1 MSGDGRRAVITGLG
15 VVTGLGVGAEPTWEG
30 LIGGASAVAPIDGY
44 DPSSLRCQVG
54 AAVRE
59 LNPREYVE
67 HRRSLRT
74 MTRHDMLGT
83 VAAVLAVRDCGL
95 EFGEDP
101 EGRIALF
108 VGGNKEINDPD
119 KWEDVAL
126 AARGEDGTVD
136 MRSFGELA
144 PSRVAPLFYL
154 EGLQAATLFY
164 ISEAFGMRGANT
176 YFAGTAESGAIAIGR
191 AFRAVRRGEADVAV
205 AGAADAPLDWW
216 NMAKMDTLGVLSAR
230 EQSGRGACRPY
241 DRTRDG
247 AVLGEGGAYV
257 VVEEYEAARARGARI
272 YAELTG
278 FGSGADPDRLVTPDP
293 TGRYLGAAI
302 EAALREAG
310 TAPEEIGYVAS
321 DGTGTRLG
329 DRSEASAL
337 REVFGDAQ
345 SLVAS
350 SVKAATGHLV
360 AGAGA
365 LNVAVA
371 ALAIDRGQVPP
382 TLGLEDVDPAC
393 GGVDWNAGTATH
405 RTVGAALALA
415 RGWENQNVALALR
428 AV

>member
-1 MSGDGRRAVITGLG
+1 VSDGGRRAVITGLG
-15 VVTGLGVGAEPTWEG
+15 VVTGLGVGAEPTWKG
-30 LIGGASAVAPIDGY
+30 LIEGASAVAPIDGY
-44 DPSSLRCQVG
+44 DTSSLRCRVG

-74 MTRHDMLGT
+74 MTRHDVLGT

-95 EFGEDP
+95 ELSEDP
-101 EGRIALF
+101 EGRVALF

-119 KWEDVAL
+119 KWEDIAL

-136 MRSFGELA
+136 MRTFGEQA

-191 AFRAVRRGEADVAV
+191 AFRAIRRGEADVAV

-230 EQSGRGACRPY
+230 GPSERGACRPY
-241 DRTRDG
+241 DRTHDG

-278 FGSGADPDRLVTPDP
+278 FGSSSDPDRLVTPDP
-293 TGRYLGAAI
+293 AGRPLGAAI
-302 EAALREAG
+302 DAALREAR
-310 TAPEEIGYVAS
+310 TVPAEIGYVAS
-321 DGTGTRLG
+321 DGTGTKLG
-329 DRSEASAL
+329 DRSEAAAL
-337 REVFGDAQ
+337 RALFGGVEG
-345 SLVAS
+345 LIAS

-393 GGVDWNAGTATH
+393 GGIDWNAGVAAH
-405 RTVGAALALA
+405 RTVDAAVALA
-415 RGWENQNVALALR
+415 RGWENQSVALTLR

>member
-1 MSGDGRRAVITGLG
+1 MITGLG
-15 VVTGLGVGAEPTWEG
+15 VVTGLGVGTQPTWEG
-30 LIGGASAVAPIDGY
+30 LLAGSSAVAAIDAY
-44 DPSSLRCQVG
+44 DASSLRCQVG
-54 AAVRE
+54 ASVRD
-59 LNPREYVE
+59 LNPREYVA

-74 MTRHDMLGT
+74 MTRHDLLAT
-83 VAAVLAVRDCGL
+83 VAATLAVRDSGL
-95 EFGEDP
+95 ELGEDP
-101 EGRIALF
+101 EGRVALF

-126 AARGEDGTVD
+126 AVRREDGTVD
-136 MRSFGELA
+136 MRSFGEQA
-144 PSRVAPLFYL
+144 PSLVAPLFYL

-176 YFAGTAESGAIAIGR
+176 YFAGTAESGMVAIGR

-205 AGAADAPLDWW
+205 AGAADAPLSWW

-230 EQSGRGACRPY
+230 DPSGRGPCRPY
-241 DRTRDG
+241 DLTRDG

-257 VVEEYEAARARGARI
+257 VVEEYQAARARGARI

-278 FGSGADPDRLVTPDP
+278 FGAGTDPDRLVTPEP
-293 TGRYLGAAI
+293 AGRYLGAAI

-310 TAPEEIGYVAS
+310 TAPEAIGYVAA
-321 DGTGTRLG
+321 DGSGTRLG
-329 DRSEASAL
+329 DASEASAL
-337 REVFGDAQ
+337 RGVFGAADG
-345 SLVAS
+345 LVAS

-371 ALAIDRGQVPP
+371 ALAIERGVLPP
-382 TLGLEDVDPAC
+382 TRGLEDVDPVCA
-393 GGVDWNAGTATH
+393 GIDWNPGSARE
-405 RTVGAALALA
+405 RTVSAALALA
-415 RGWENQNVALALR
+415 RGWEDQNVALTLH